1 VVSPEVSVRVVGFA
15 VIVAASLVFV
25 QHPSA
30 QAQNAA
36 VDTSTRRILIVQ
48 EARAPLTL
56 KALADK
62 SDAIVRGRVRSIGDL
77 SEALI
82 GATTPLAVHF
92 DTLEVLETMKSS
104 SNARSLAGMRVM
116 QFGGKIE
123 SPGGQVETRNSF
135 AIGFKPDEEVI
146 VFVRKHPLVDAYV
159 LASSPISAFEV
170 AAESRFVSLP
180 EKARALPEF
189 DGRTWMPLGEFRS
202 ILQDA
207 F

>member
-1 VVSPEVSVRVVGFA
+1 MRVVGLA
-15 VIVAASLVFV
+15 VVVAASLVFV

-30 QAQNAA
+30 QVQHSSADIPA
-36 VDTSTRRILIVQ
+36 RRVLIVQ

-77 SEALI
+77 AEALI

-92 DTLEVLETMKSS
+92 DTLDVIETMKSS
-104 SNARSLAGMRVM
+104 SNAQAFTAGMRVM
-116 QFGGKIE
+116 QFGGKIDVL
-123 SPGGQVETRNSF
+123 GQDVETRNSF
-135 AIGFKPDEEVI
+135 AIGFRQDEEVI

-159 LASSPISAFEV
+159 LVSSPVSAFDV
-170 AAESRFVSLP
+170 AAESRFVTLP
-180 EKARALPEF
+180 DQAQKLPEF
-189 DGRTWMPLGEFRS
+189 DGRTWMPLGEFRA

-207 F
+207 R